1 MYKLTNIQNLRT
13 KALSNNLFHKKPFLI
28 SHKFAK
34 INLSFFSS
42 KSGDNASSNNSYD
55 TEIKDYTSF
64 GFKTVK
70 KEDRQNL
77 VNSVFANVAAKYDI
91 MNDAMSLG
99 VHRIWK
105 NEFVN
110 SIGML
115 KPNRI
120 YDSHGNFKDEKLKII
135 DVAGGT
141 GDISFRIWEKAKN
154 YSKNYFT
161 MMPCEIKVVDINS
174 NMLEVG
180 RQRAEEMKITQED
193 IQWVECNAE
202 TLSFLPDNS
211 IDLYTIAFGI
221 RNCTNLDKVVKEAY
235 RVLKKGG
242 RFMCLEFSHVQVP
255 ILSSIYDFYSFNII
269 PQMGG
274 IIANDKE
281 SYQYLVE
288 SIRNFPNQET
298 FKDVIKS
305 AGFEAVN
312 YVNLSGGI
320 CAIHSGIKLN

>member
-1 MYKLTNIQNLRT
+1 MFILKNKILKRT
-13 KALSNNLFHKKPFLI
+13 CMKVSKGVLENNLLKRI
-28 SHKFAK
+28 SFG
-34 INLSFFSS
+34 FSEKNKQDYS
-42 KSGDNASSNNSYD
+42 DHQEEN
-55 TEIKDYTSF
+55 KDYTSF
-64 GFKTVK
+64 GYKTVR
-70 KEDRQNL
+70 KEERQTL
-77 VNSVFANVAAKYDI
+77 VNSVFANVASKYDI

-110 SIGML
+110 SIGLL

-120 YDSHGNFKDEKLKII
+120 YDDKGNYKDEKISII

-154 YSKNYFT
+154 YSKDYFT
-161 MMPCEIKVVDINS
+161 IMPCEIKVIDINS

-180 RQRAEEMKITQED
+180 KLRASEMKIPEEE
-193 IQWVECNAE
+193 IKWIECNAE

-211 IDLYTIAFGI
+211 VDLYTIAFGI
-221 RNCTNLDKVVKEAY
+221 RNCTNLEKVLKEAY

-255 ILSSIYDFYSFNII
+255 LLSSIYDFYSFYII
-269 PQMGG
+269 PQLGG
-274 IIANDKE
+274 FIANDKE

-288 SIRNFPNQET
+288 SIRKFPDQES
-298 FKDVIKS
+298 FKSIISD
-305 AGFEAVN
+305 AGFQAVN
-312 YVNLSGGI
+312 YINLSGGI